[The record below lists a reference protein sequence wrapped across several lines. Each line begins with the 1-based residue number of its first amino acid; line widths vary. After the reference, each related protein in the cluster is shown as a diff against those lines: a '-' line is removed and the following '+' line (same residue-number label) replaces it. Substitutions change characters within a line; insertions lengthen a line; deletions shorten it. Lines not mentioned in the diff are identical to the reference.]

1 MSGQFSDSAFS
12 PEVPN
17 ATLDAKCLNFT
28 FAATQ
33 IAPGVSLQ
41 DGILGF

>member
-1 MSGQFSDSAFS
+1 MSGQFSDSAFY

-33 IAPGVSLQ
+33 IAGVSLQ
-41 DGILGF
+41 DSILGF